1 MHLPQPLRPRRAAAG
16 SASGVARALT
26 LRMPTACLA
35 ALLGTT
41 GLAAQSSADATAR
54 TAASPAVAP
63 KVGTLLIAHGG
74 EPSWNAE
81 VERIARTARTGGPLE
96 LAYLM
101 GPAATT
107 HRFQDQ
113 VAKLVAQ
120 GATEV
125 VVVPLLVSSHSG
137 HYEQIRW
144 LAGLTDSLDDMM
156 HHHLHMGGLARP
168 TTTVPLRVTRA
179 LDDAPEMAQVLAE
192 RARAITADPTGRAL
206 FLVAHGPNTA
216 EEHAEWMRH
225 LRIVAA
231 RVRELSGFADVRV
244 EMVRDDAP
252 APVRA
257 EGVRRVRE
265 LIELQR
271 AATGR
276 TVTVV
281 PVLVSKGRVSKEK
294 FTADLAGLD
303 ITYEGTPLLPHPL
316 LARWIERRVTET
328 VQASVADQ
336 GASR

>member
-1 MHLPQPLRPRRAAAG
+1 MNRPRRAVIARERARTLARRVSAAI
-16 SASGVARALT
+16 
-26 LRMPTACLA
+26 LA
-35 ALLGTT
+35 ALLG
-41 GLAAQSSADATAR
+41 GDALPAQGAVAAAER
-54 TAASPAVAP
+54 TAASPAGR
-63 KVGTLLIAHGG
+63 VGTLLIAHGG

-101 GPAATT
+101 GPAAVT

-225 LRIVAA
+225 LRVVAA
-231 RVRELSGFADVRV
+231 RVRELSGFRDVRV

-257 EGVRRVRE
+257 EGVLRVRE

-271 AATGR
+271 AATGQ

-328 VQASVADQ
+328 VQASVADH